1 MKRLLIASDFDGT
14 IGTGARLQEDLD
26 AIDAFRARGHLF
38 GLISGRNNAGLRA
51 MRQRFGVP
59 CDFLMS
65 DNGGVCYVGEELL
78 FSHQMG
84 AEYFFPLADF
94 LLFEGS
100 DMVAVNRNDGV
111 DMLFY
116 RDEQGNITEQIQRDR
131 WVPRPFSQMSGIF
144 RDPAHCLA
152 MAEKAKTCFP
162 YLTALPSDDCLD
174 LVPKGRDKAAGVAE
188 LAAHFQID
196 EGDVYVVGDN
206 YNDLAMLD
214 AFPSFVVENAPEDV
228 KKHATEGI
236 TPSVGAMIKKIL
248 ARTAGQ

>member
-14 IGTGARLQEDLD
+14 IGTGARLQGDLD

-38 GLISGRNNAGLRA
+38 GLISGRNNGGLRA
-51 MRQRFGVP
+51 MGQRFRVP

-84 AEYFFPLADF
+84 AEYFEPLADF
-94 LLFEGS
+94 LLSEGS
-100 DMVAVNRNDGV
+100 DMVAGDRNGGV
-111 DMLFY
+111 DLLFY
-116 RDEQGNITEQIQRDR
+116 RDEQGNITEQIPREC

-152 MAEKAKTCFP
+152 MAERAQMRFP

-188 LAAHFQID
+188 LAAFLKI
-196 EGDVYVVGDN
+196 ERGDVYVVGDN

-214 AFPSFVVENAPEDV
+214 AFQSYVVENAPEAV
-228 KKHATEGI
+228 KMHATKGI
-236 TPSVGAMIKKIL
+236 TPSVGAMIKTIL
-248 ARTAGQ
+248 GRLEDQ